1 MIAFEDKKEKEI
13 KKAEKNRWNRK
24 MLKKIRTSVLV
35 RKMST

>member
-13 KKAEKNRWNRK
+13 KKAEKSSWNRK